1 MDKKQQLARYLL
13 DIKAFHFSFD
23 QLFVWSSGI
32 QSPVY
37 TDNRKILSFPRLRS
51 FVIDY
56 FISLIDEFFPATQY
70 IAGVATGALP
80 YASVIA
86 DRMGLPMVYVR
97 PKPKQ
102 HGLKNQ
108 VEGFIPPQAKVVVI
122 EDLISTGGS
131 SLRAIEALRDQN
143 ADVLGLLAVFTYG
156 IPESVK
162 NFEENNVRWM
172 TLTDI
177 DQFVN
182 QAMISGLLTKEQAD
196 FILNWRQN
204 PNQQTK

>member
-1 MDKKQQLARYLL
+1 MDKKQQLAKFLL

-23 QLFVWSSGI
+23 RPFVWSSGI
-32 QSPVY
+32 KSPVY
-37 TDNRKILSFPRLRS
+37 TDNRKILSFPRLRN
-51 FVIDY
+51 FVIEY
-56 FISLIDEFFPATQY
+56 FISLIDDFFPETQY

-80 YASVIA
+80 YASIIA
-86 DRMGLPMVYVR
+86 DRTGLPMVYIR

-108 VEGFIPPQAKVVVI
+108 VEGFVPPQTKVVVI

-143 ADVLGLLAVFTYG
+143 AEVLGLIAVFTYG
-156 IPESVK
+156 IPASVK
-162 NFEENNVRWM
+162 NFEVNGVRWM

-177 DQFVN
+177 DQLVN
-182 QAMISGLLTKEQAD
+182 QAMINGLLTKEQAD